1 MYDKNNKNSLVKD
14 VALRA
19 FASEALTLSY
29 EQAPLSVF
37 RPHLHPFGKHPCLR
51 KKQQTFSPLP
61 LYGEG

>member
-1 MYDKNNKNSLVKD
+1 MEMYDKNNKNSLVKD

-37 RPHLHPFGKHPCLR
+37 LPHLHPFGKHPYLR
-51 KKQQTFSPLP
+51 KKQ
-61 LYGEG
+61 